1 MVTST
6 FLKQATSL
14 TIGKGTI
21 RFEQDDTATSDFIN
35 GLQAGMLAYEVH
47 GKKARLYDTDVILM
61 IVARQNARLDS
72 PPFHA
77 GFVVGN
83 ISSLVQKGV
92 YQTTNRSFCEG
103 YREGIEA
110 YCMLGRRH
118 MFTLS
123 ELCSLVFW
131 KHRDKDSAFNAGY
144 IAGFIQG
151 LTEGVHAILK
161 LVRGAREGKQ

>member
-6 FLKQATSL
+6 FLKQATLL

-47 GKKARLYDTDVILM
+47 GKKARLYDTDLILI

-123 ELCSLVFW
+123 ELCSLTSW
-131 KHRDKDSAFNAGY
+131 KHQDQNSAFNAGY
-144 IAGFIQG
+144 VTGFIHS
-151 LTEGVHAILK
+151 LTAGIHAALTFVK
-161 LVRGAREGKQ
+161 GAR